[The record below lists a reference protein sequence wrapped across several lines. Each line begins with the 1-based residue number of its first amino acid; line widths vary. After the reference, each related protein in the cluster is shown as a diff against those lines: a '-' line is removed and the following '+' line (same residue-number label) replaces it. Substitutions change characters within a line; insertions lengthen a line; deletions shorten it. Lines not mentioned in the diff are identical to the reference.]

1 MALYRE
7 FKSRGVELVGV
18 GLRETPEAIREFA
31 SEFGIDFPLW
41 IDPEGRTP
49 AAFGVW
55 GHPNTILIDRAGR
68 VVGRVRGERDW
79 SSEEARRLV
88 KALLAKEKQP

>member
-1 MALYRE
+1 M
-7 FKSRGVELVGV
+7 
-18 GLRETPEAIREFA
+18 GLSENAEAVRAFA
-31 SEFGIDFPLW
+31 REFGIEFPLW
-41 IDPEGRTP
+41 IDAQGRSP

-79 SSEEARRLV
+79 DTDEARRLV
-88 KALLAKEKQP
+88 DALLSVASSR